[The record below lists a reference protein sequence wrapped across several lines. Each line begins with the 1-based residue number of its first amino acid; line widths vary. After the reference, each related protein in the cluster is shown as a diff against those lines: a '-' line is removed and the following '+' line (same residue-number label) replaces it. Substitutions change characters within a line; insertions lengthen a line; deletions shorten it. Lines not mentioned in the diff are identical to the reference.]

1 MLTSAAY
8 VLNNRPLYMAVAKTV
23 WYIQVIVE
31 NQIIGVVWTKSLI
44 LECLGR
50 GYRDWEQIGRAHV

>member
-50 GYRDWEQIGRAHV
+50 DLSEC